1 MLVAEIIIAILLV
14 VSVLLYANE
23 TSRTFINTRVSKVKL
38 LGTNSQIEEDELV
51 SKLLEEEY
59 KFFDKVILSPEN
71 FKEPFNRFMWNR
83 IENTLLNSYIPYKQS
98 TVGYTQAQVD
108 LMRSYVAHTM
118 LSAITGHL
126 LPNKV
131 EEPVV
136 S

>member
-59 KFFDKVILSPEN
+59 KF
-71 FKEPFNRFMWNR
+71 
-83 IENTLLNSYIPYKQS
+83 
-98 TVGYTQAQVD
+98 
-108 LMRSYVAHTM
+108 
-118 LSAITGHL
+118 
-126 LPNKV
+126 
-131 EEPVV
+131 
-136 S
+136 